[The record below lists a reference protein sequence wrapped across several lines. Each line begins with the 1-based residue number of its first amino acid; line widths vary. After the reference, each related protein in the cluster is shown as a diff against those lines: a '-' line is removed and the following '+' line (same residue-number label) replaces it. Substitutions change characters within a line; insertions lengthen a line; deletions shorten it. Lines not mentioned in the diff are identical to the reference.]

1 MAKHPYGAN
10 SETLLVLAW
19 LSTLDLPALAHK
31 DRAARPWKYP
41 SYRPSWDKDQQP
53 AFPEELVHEQID
65 GALECFKADPIYG
78 PLFEAL
84 VRYRLTY
91 LDDQRVAWAIELREL
106 ADPSSG
112 LYFSD
117 NPFYA
122 KHHQPPQVADETTA
136 LLQLADSHIP
146 LTDRL
151 QRLSTTC
158 NGDVCCGACEL
169 QAFFNWYLALSQ
181 RPLRMSFFLAEL
193 VRISLA
199 RIDWHRIAAHLL
211 QVPAPAHE
219 ACHCAALAQEVHVGA
234 TAEYLGELLK
244 ATGDEIM
251 VLGQQLPDPERTQSL
266 LLADL
271 CRETT
276 RAMRLFLMRDGH
288 N

>member
-41 SYRPSWDKDQQP
+41 LSRPSWDRDQQP
-53 AFPEELVHEQID
+53 AFPEELVHEQINV
-65 GALECFKADPIYG
+65 ALECFKADPVYG
-78 PLFEAL
+78 PLFELL
-84 VRYRLTY
+84 VRYRLTLIEY
-91 LDDQRVAWAIELREL
+91 SVVSWAIELREL

-117 NPFYA
+117 NPYYA
-122 KHHQPPQVADETTA
+122 EPQSPPQVADETTA
-136 LLQLADSHIP
+136 LLQLADSLTP

-151 QRLSTTC
+151 QRLHSTW
-158 NGDVCCGACEL
+158 NGDVCRGACEL
-169 QAFFNWYLALSQ
+169 HAFFGWYLTLAQ
-181 RPLRMSFFLAEL
+181 RSLRMPFFLAEL
-193 VRISLA
+193 VRISLV

-211 QVPAPAHE
+211 QVPVSAHE

-234 TAEYLGELLK
+234 TAEYLGELFK
-244 ATGDEIM
+244 ETGDEIM
-251 VLGQQLPDPERTQSL
+251 VLGQQLPEPERTQSL

-276 RAMRLFLMRDGH
+276 EPCVCS
-288 N
+288 